1 MIFYFIALPLCSL
14 QSLVH
19 SSLLIFYLFLSLFLF
34 THSSP
39 SLFFASL
46 ARWQEPLSSAKHK
59 LKVLLS
65 SISPSFSSVSIPTSS
80 LSILLLPLSIYLAI
94 GQRWCHHLPLAPVN
108 NLLEG
113 SIFTVSWGAR
123 KCSHVHENT
132 HLCTVDVMWK
142 QIKASGCR
150 GVSACFHLV
159 KVMNASLS
167 PDAVNQYRRKLY
179 FAQIC
184 KKDVN
189 MCLCVFGVCVSI
201 ELYY

>member
-14 QSLVH
+14 QSLIR
-19 SSLLIFYLFLSLFLF
+19 SSLLIFYLFLSQFLF

-46 ARWQEPLSSAKHK
+46 AQWQEPLSSAKHK

-65 SISPSFSSVSIPTSS
+65 LSSISPSFSPVSVPASS

-113 SIFTVSWGAR
+113 SVFTVSWGVR
-123 KCSHVHENT
+123 KCSHIHENT
-132 HLCTVDVMWK
+132 HSGRDVEADKSLWLQRCVCVFSFGK
-142 QIKASGCR
+142 SDE
-150 GVSACFHLV
+150 CFFIRV
-159 KVMNASLS
+159 LS
-167 PDAVNQYRRKLY
+167 PSV
-179 FAQIC
+179 
-184 KKDVN
+184 
-189 MCLCVFGVCVSI
+189 
-201 ELYY
+201 